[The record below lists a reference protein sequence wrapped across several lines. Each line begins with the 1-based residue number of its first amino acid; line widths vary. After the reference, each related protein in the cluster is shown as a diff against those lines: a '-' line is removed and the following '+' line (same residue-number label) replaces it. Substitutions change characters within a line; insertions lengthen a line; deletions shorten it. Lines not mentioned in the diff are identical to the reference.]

1 MTRVIKKIF
10 LKFLR
15 KSTFISGLLELN
27 EQHQVVFE
35 LRKLNPKSR
44 INLRNCFYFDDI
56 RSIGLKS
63 NTLIGPNNVFFIHD
77 EEDSPLKSKLIVG
90 ANTYIGEQNNIRAA
104 GASILIGDNC
114 LISQQVSIVS
124 TNHGIAKETLMN
136 AQKWVSKGDIII
148 ENDVWVGC
156 SCQILAGVKIGEG
169 AIIAA
174 GSLVNKDVESY
185 SIVGG
190 VPAKLISYRK

>member
-1 MTRVIKKIF
+1 MKSVIKKIII
-10 LKFLR
+10 KFLR
-15 KSTFISGLLELN
+15 KSSVVSGLLELS
-27 EQHQVVFE
+27 EQHNVIFE

-56 RSIGLKS
+56 RSIKLKN

-77 EEDSPLKSKLIVG
+77 EENSLAKSKLIVG
-90 ANTYIGEQNNIRAA
+90 ENTYIGEQNNIRAA

-124 TNHGIAKETLMN
+124 TNHGIAKDTLMN

-148 ENDVWVGC
+148 ENDVWIGC
-156 SCQILAGVKIGEG
+156 SSQILAGVKIGEG

>member
-1 MTRVIKKIF
+1 MKKLLIKIF
-10 LKFLR
+10 R
-15 KSTFISGLLELN
+15 KSNVIAGLLELS
-27 EQHQVVFE
+27 EQHNVIFE

-44 INLRNCFYFDDI
+44 INIRNCFYYNDI
-56 RSIGLKS
+56 RSIELKS

-77 EEDSPLKSKLIVG
+77 EENSVLKSKLIVG
-90 ANTYIGEQNNIRAA
+90 ENTYIGEQNNIRAA

-124 TNHGIAKETLMN
+124 TNHGIDKDTLMN
-136 AQKWVSKGDIII
+136 SQKWVSKGDIII
-148 ENDVWVGC
+148 ENDVWIGC
-156 SCQILAGVKIGEG
+156 SSQILAGVKIGEG

>member
-1 MTRVIKKIF
+1 MKSVIKKIIIKI
-10 LKFLR
+10 LS
-15 KSTFISGLLELN
+15 KSSVISGLLELS
-27 EQHQVVFE
+27 EQHNVIFE
-35 LRKLNPKSR
+35 LRKLNLKSR

-56 RSIGLKS
+56 RSIELKN

-77 EEDSPLKSKLIVG
+77 EENSLVKSKLIVG
-90 ANTYIGEQNNIRAA
+90 ENTYIGEQNNIRAA
-104 GASILIGDNC
+104 GASIRIGDNC

-124 TNHGIAKETLMN
+124 SNHGSARDILMN

-148 ENDVWVGC
+148 GNDVWIGC
-156 SCQILAGVKIGEG
+156 SSQILAGVKIGEG

-174 GSLVNKDVESY
+174 GSLINKDVESY

-190 VPAKLISYRK
+190 VPAKLIGYRK